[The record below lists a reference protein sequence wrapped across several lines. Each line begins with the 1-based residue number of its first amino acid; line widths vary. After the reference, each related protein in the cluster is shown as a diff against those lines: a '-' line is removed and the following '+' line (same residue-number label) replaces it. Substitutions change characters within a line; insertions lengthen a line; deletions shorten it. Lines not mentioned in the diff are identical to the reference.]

1 MTSKSK
7 LVISS
12 VSMIGGGC
20 LIELVYGVNFVV
32 FCFFR
37 SSALV
42 LPIRDDSKSQGY
54 GYFLFMGCSIGKHA
68 SNSSSLQI
76 FHVKITYSLLAR
88 RLAECSQKVPRSK
101 S

>member
-76 FHVKITYSLLAR
+76 FHIKITYSLLAETSCGM
-88 RLAECSQKVPRSK
+88 LSK
-101 S
+101 SPAE